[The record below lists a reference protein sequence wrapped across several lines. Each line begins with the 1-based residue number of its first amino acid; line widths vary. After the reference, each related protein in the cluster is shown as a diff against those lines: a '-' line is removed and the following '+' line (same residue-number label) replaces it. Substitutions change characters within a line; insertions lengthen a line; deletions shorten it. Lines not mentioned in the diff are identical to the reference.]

1 MQFLSL
7 PSLKVIILESID
19 IVSKSVVVSSKMRE
33 KVERDAPQKVGAA
46 IRLTEYDPERN
57 DGFVN
62 RLNKE
67 TISFYFTNFPED
79 TPVMELWKLFA
90 MYGHVGE
97 VYIPKKM
104 DKRGNKFGF
113 VKYKEVKEVEE
124 LSNKLESVWMVTT
137 KSK

>member
-1 MQFLSL
+1 
-7 PSLKVIILESID
+7 
-19 IVSKSVVVSSKMRE
+19 VSKSVVVSSKMRE

-79 TPVMELWKLFA
+79 TPVMELWKLFS

-113 VKYKEVKEVEE
+113 VKFKEVKEVEE